1 KDSMGRAIAAYRK
14 LNRLGLS
21 LLNPGG
27 VMLTCSCS
35 GRVTQVDFEKAVE
48 HAARDLKCSIQILE
62 RRGAGVDH
70 PVLMGMPET
79 EYLKAIFVRKL

>member
-1 KDSMGRAIAAYRK
+1 
-14 LNRLGLS
+14 
-21 LLNPGG
+21 
-27 VMLTCSCS
+27 
-35 GRVTQVDFEKAVE
+35 VTQVDFEKSVA
-48 HAARDLKCSIQILE
+48 HAAQVLKRPIQILE